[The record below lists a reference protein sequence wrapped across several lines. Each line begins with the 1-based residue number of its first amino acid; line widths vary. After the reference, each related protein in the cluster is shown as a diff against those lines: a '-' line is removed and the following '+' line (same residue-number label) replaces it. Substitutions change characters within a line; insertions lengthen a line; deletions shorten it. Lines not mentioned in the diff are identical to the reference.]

1 MASCKT
7 HNMQRNLRSP
17 FNLGLKQTDQKKNKI
32 IKSNLKQYVTP
43 GLCGCW
49 IIQISNPAYTVVQ

>member
-1 MASCKT
+1 
-7 HNMQRNLRSP
+7 MQRNLRSP

-32 IKSNLKQYVTP
+32 NKSNLKQYVTP